1 MHVQKHNIFQ
11 PLNLNEVNRIKL
23 IYLYFPVN
31 VRLSILV
38 QNSSFIRGPIYFVE
52 SALENNHARNI
63 KRICYHVF

>member
-23 IYLYFPVN
+23 TSIYLYFPVN

-38 QNSSFIRGPIYFVE
+38 QNSSFIRGPIHFVE
-52 SALENNHARNI
+52 SALENNHA
-63 KRICYHVF
+63 

>member
-11 PLNLNEVNRIKL
+11 PLNLKEVNRIKL

-38 QNSSFIRGPIYFVE
+38 QNSSFIRGPIHFVE
-52 SALENNHARNI
+52 SALENNH
-63 KRICYHVF
+63 V